1 MPKLILI
8 TLLNSLMIM
17 TGGGS
22 AYAQKPPQNVQQ
34 DEVVERT
41 APQREVPKQIVN
53 VALKNDLLSVDLV
66 NASLGETLRSIA
78 QKAGF
83 SIEGN
88 SRAFSQKMTTKFN
101 DLEVDIGIIRLF
113 SLVKESNYLINYDT
127 KGSISKLKVYDSGAV
142 GSTTLGSP
150 PTTGT
155 GAFPFKTWRS
165 RRLRNSQQPA
175 IPSPPPP
182 PAPQSTQPETPL
194 SQPETP
200 LSQPE
205 TSVAQPETP
214 DLEEKNPSE
223 GD

>member
-1 MPKLILI
+1 
-8 TLLNSLMIM
+8 M

-22 AYAQKPPQNVQQ
+22 AYAQEPPQTVQQ
-34 DEVVERT
+34 DTVVEKT
-41 APQREVPKQIVN
+41 ATQPEVPAQLVN
-53 VALKNDLLSVDLV
+53 ISLKNDRLSVDLV
-66 NASLGETLRSIA
+66 NASLGETIQSIA

-194 SQPETP
+194 SQPET
-200 LSQPE
+200 
-205 TSVAQPETP
+205 SVAQPETP